1 MVHPRL
7 PVILLGYLLLLAAPG
22 VLWAQSSLAGDD
34 YLSPEQAFDYQLSTN
49 ADGSVTLS
57 WNIAPDYYLY
67 RKRMNVEG
75 VDSPIRSVDYPDGEI
90 ITDEFFGDSEV
101 YFNSAQILIQPQD
114 ARKLKLTWQGCAE
127 AGLCY
132 PPQHTTVT
140 LDRAGAA
147 TGKAQATAAD
157 GPGSPAAQNQ
167 ATDQSLARQL
177 ADSGLLLNLA
187 IFFGLGLL
195 LVFTPCVLPMI
206 PILSAVIVGSQAR
219 RARALWLSS
228 VFVVSMAFTYALL
241 GVAAALAG
249 ANLQAAL
256 QAPVFIVPLAVI
268 FVLLALAM
276 FGIYELRIPAVL
288 RQRLDRVNQRQKGG
302 SLTGAAVMGFLSAL
316 LASPCMTAPL
326 AGALI
331 YIVDT
336 GDATLGGLAL
346 LALGLGMGAPLILLA
361 TVGSGLLP
369 KPGRWMVAVKA
380 AFGFILLGT
389 AVWFLERIIP
399 GPAEL
404 LLWGALALGL
414 GLTLWRLRKPLASA
428 EAVQQLVGS
437 VGLLICLWGGLM
449 VIGGAA
455 GGDQWLRPLQPFV
468 RLPPQA
474 AETVQ
479 PASETEFT
487 VFKSKA
493 DLDEALDKAGSRGQ
507 WTLVEFYADWCV
519 SCKVIEEE
527 VFGDPAVQKAMA
539 DMQLLQADVTRND
552 AIDQALMRQ
561 LQVVGPPT
569 ILLFGPDG
577 KEYRAQRTVGEIS
590 AEAFLDRLESAHS
603 S

>member
-1 MVHPRL
+1 MVHPSL

-22 VLWAQSSLAGDD
+22 VLWAQSTLASDD

-57 WNIAPDYYLY
+57 WDIAPDYYLY

-75 VDSPIRSVDYPDGEI
+75 VDSPIRSVDYPKGEI

-140 LDRAGAA
+140 LDRAGPA
-147 TGKAQATAAD
+147 TGKPRPSTAD
-157 GPGSPAAQNQ
+157 SPDAPTAQNQ

-331 YIVDT
+331 YIADT

-414 GLTLWRLRKPLASA
+414 GLTLWRLRKPLASS
-428 EAVQQLVGS
+428 EALQQLVGS
-437 VGLLICLWGGLM
+437 VGLMICLWGGLM

-468 RLPPQA
+468 RLAPQA
-474 AETVQ
+474 AEMTR
-479 PASETEFT
+479 PAPATEFT
-487 VFKSKA
+487 VFRSKS
-493 DLDEALDKAGSRGQ
+493 DLDKALDKAGNQGQ
-507 WTLVEFYADWCV
+507 WTLVEFYADWCI

-527 VFGDPAVQKAMA
+527 VFGDPAVQRAMA